1 MCVVRWHERE
11 SQSKNLAASSKIASM
26 DWRRWKP
33 FSSLLTTMIMMIII
47 CVYFRANY
55 SFCLFPHNLIARW
68 WDAFILNTRGRSRA
82 KLPTRQ
88 TWEHQIIIHK
98 KIINEKA
105 RTTNF
110 SHYKIFTA
118 FEHFNKQ
125 LTVKRFQM
133 YLKQA
138 LEIKRMTEVL
148 G

>member
-1 MCVVRWHERE
+1 MCSSMFSLPFDNYFQYKTVHKFVFVVRWHERE
-11 SQSKNLAASSKIASM
+11 SQSKNLAASSKIASL

-55 SFCLFPHNLIARW
+55 SFCLFPLNLIARW

-98 KIINEKA
+98 KIINEKE

-110 SHYKIFTA
+110 LPLQNIHSIWTF
-118 FEHFNKQ
+118 
-125 LTVKRFQM
+125 
-133 YLKQA
+133 
-138 LEIKRMTEVL
+138 
-148 G
+148 